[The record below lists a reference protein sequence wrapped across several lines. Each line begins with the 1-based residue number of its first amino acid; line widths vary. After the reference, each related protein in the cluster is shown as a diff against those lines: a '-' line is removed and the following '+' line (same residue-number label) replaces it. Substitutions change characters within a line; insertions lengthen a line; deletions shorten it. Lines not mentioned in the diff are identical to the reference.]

1 MTSEGVDLDNRQG
14 TLEETLEERG
24 PRRVEPT
31 PPGNSHINQSIS
43 PINQECTYAFLGL
56 NLNR

>member
-43 PINQECTYAFLGL
+43 PIT
-56 NLNR
+56 